1 MQTQNLI
8 EEQITNCRE
17 LLKIFKDER
26 ETYGDSSSININQV
40 VNMIKRKQEILTT
53 FSKQKEI
60 MQNIKDNGHQNED
73 AEKKL
78 LRELGSIL
86 EQLLVIDQENEVLLK
101 GLLNKRPGESSPKPQ
116 TPSISQT
123 PDLPFCPGKRRQLPK
138 TSQTLPTTKR
148 DKKQPDLLQEKLNR
162 FSRNKLR
169 AYGA

>member
-26 ETYGDSSSININQV
+26 ETYGDSSSINLDQV
-40 VNMIKRKQEILTT
+40 VIMIKRKQEILTT
-53 FSKQKEI
+53 FSRQKEI
-60 MQNIKDNGHQNED
+60 MQGIKEHGHQNEET
-73 AEKKL
+73 EKKL
-78 LRELGSIL
+78 LRELGGIL

-101 GLLNKRPGESSPKPQ
+101 NLLRKRPVDTTKSSQ
-116 TPSISQT
+116 TSSISQT
-123 PDLPFCPGKRRQLPK
+123 PDLPFCPGKRRQQRK
-138 TSQTLPTTKR
+138 VKQTVSSVKN
-148 DKKQPDLLQEKLNR
+148 DVKQADLLQNKLNH

>member
-26 ETYGDSSSININQV
+26 ETYGDSSSINLDQV
-40 VNMIKRKQEILTT
+40 VIMIKRKQEILTT
-53 FSKQKEI
+53 FSRQKEI
-60 MQNIKDNGHQNED
+60 MQGIKEHGHQNEET
-73 AEKKL
+73 EKKL
-78 LRELGSIL
+78 LRELGGIL

-101 GLLNKRPGESSPKPQ
+101 NLLRKRPVDTTKSSQ
-116 TPSISQT
+116 TSSISQT
-123 PDLPFCPGKRRQLPK
+123 PDLPFCPGKRRQPRK
-138 TSQTLPTTKR
+138 VKQTVSSVKN
-148 DKKQPDLLQEKLNR
+148 DVKQADLLQNKLNH

>member
-17 LLKIFKDER
+17 LLTIFKDER
-26 ETYGDSSSININQV
+26 ETYGDSDAVNLDQV
-40 VNMIKRKQEILTT
+40 VTMIKRKQEILGS

-60 MQNIKDNGHQNED
+60 MQSIKEHGHQDEN

-78 LRELGSIL
+78 LRELGGIL
-86 EQLLVIDQENEVLLK
+86 EQLLVIDQENEVLLRD
-101 GLLNKRPGESSPKPQ
+101 LLRKKPGKKSSPAA
-116 TPSISQT
+116 SISQT
-123 PDLPFCPGKRRQLPK
+123 PDLPFCPGKKRQTAK
-138 TSQTLPTTKR
+138 ASQVNIPVKV
-148 DKKQPDLLQEKLNR
+148 DKKKADALQDKLNL